1 MSSKPVRRA
10 EFCYLE
16 HRAARGK
23 AVDKLIT
30 YLRLISL
37 SSPLVIQT
45 ELLCGP
51 EWAARRHS
59 LPGQAILDC
68 LRIRVIVRWVGHVLE
83 IVQMHAV
90 NLHMLDID
98 FSEHWLDVF

>member
-45 ELLCGP
+45 ELLSLLSKMERTCS
-51 EWAARRHS
+51 AA
-59 LPGQAILDC
+59 C
-68 LRIRVIVRWVGHVLE
+68 
-83 IVQMHAV
+83 
-90 NLHMLDID
+90 
-98 FSEHWLDVF
+98 